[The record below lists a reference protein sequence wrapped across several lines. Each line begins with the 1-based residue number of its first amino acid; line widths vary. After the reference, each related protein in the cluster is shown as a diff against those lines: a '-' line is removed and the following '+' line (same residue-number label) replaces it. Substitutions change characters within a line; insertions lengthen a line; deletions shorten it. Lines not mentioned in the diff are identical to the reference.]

1 MPKHLLRFKKGYRRV
16 LEKRRRRHLLRAY
29 EIFAKRRDKM
39 LAFAEYSK
47 KKLEIAMLRRGYI
60 WRKRN
65 MRLLD
70 GISIEEMEGELKR

>member
-1 MPKHLLRFKKGYRRV
+1 
-16 LEKRRRRHLLRAY
+16 
-29 EIFAKRRDKM
+29 M